1 MSDAYWS
8 AGQDFQTQLLKW
20 ERVVEEYQKSSGRD
34 FPEEVSLAAQPSGD
48 PHTHLLIRATG
59 ATTYDQARAL
69 VVEYLQKSRIWSE
82 QFAGSRAG
90 DPMKVGQ
97 AKGKAKGSTCNKC
110 GKKGHV
116 ARDCRSQFKGEG
128 TTGAKHQRTSREG
141 QS

>member
-1 MSDAYWS
+1 M
-8 AGQDFQTQLLKW
+8 
-20 ERVVEEYQKSSGRD
+20 
-34 FPEEVSLAAQPSGD
+34 
-48 PHTHLLIRATG
+48 IRATD

-116 ARDCRSQFKGEG
+116 ARDCWSQFKGEG
-128 TTGAKHQRTSREG
+128 AKGATHQRTSREG